1 MCAVRLRPLGLLL
14 FACLAFLAGPALAET
29 RVALVIGNA
38 NYQNAPPLANPVN
51 DAEDVAVALRRF
63 GFEVIDG
70 RDLDKREM
78 ERALARFGRLAQDA
92 DAALFYYAGHGMQY
106 RGQNYLLPIDA
117 KLEDDFSIQFET
129 TRVDDIVDVLSR
141 ARGVRILVLDAC
153 RNNPLVTKLAGSSR
167 GVTISAGLTRI
178 ERSQGL
184 LIAYA
189 TQANQVAV
197 DGRERNSPFTSAFVK
212 EIQEPNVEIG
222 QLFRRVAAK
231 VNEHTRG
238 AQTPELSVSLLGEFY
253 LNKAETDAEAWS
265 RVRQSADPDELRA
278 FVKRYPA
285 SYLVDAAK
293 AQIEAIERGRREEQ
307 LRAERARAEEER
319 AARERLAAASAG
331 EADRAAR
338 EREIQERLAWE
349 RLEAE
354 QRRRAE
360 EQAARDRLLRE
371 QQAKIAAAAP
381 PPPVAAP
388 ALAAPVLAPP
398 PAPAPPPVA
407 APAQPQP
414 VQVASVPQP
423 TTPEG
428 TRSSASALAGPALV
442 GAIQQ
447 ELKRVGCFTGSVDRK
462 WGGQSTARGVKEFA
476 RHARLDAP
484 DLPSPNFLD
493 ALKGKSG
500 RVCPVV
506 CGARQTLR
514 GGVCVAKTCPKGERL
529 DSDGDCVEIAKPK
542 PKPKRVAEPP
552 KPRPKRVVERSR
564 TVRETVVEERVR
576 PARVRPALAPAASPA
591 RAGIRGCFSISG
603 LSFCN

>member
-1 MCAVRLRPLGLLL
+1 MCVIRLRLPALKLLL
-14 FACLAFLAGPALAET
+14 FACLAFLAGPAVAET

-38 NYQNAPPLANPVN
+38 NYQNAPPLANPLN
-51 DAEDVAVALRRF
+51 DAEDVAVSLRRF

-117 KLEDDFSIQFET
+117 KLEDDFSVQFET
-129 TRVDDIVDVLSR
+129 TRVEDIVDVLGR
-141 ARGVRILVLDAC
+141 ARGVRILMLDAC

-197 DGRERNSPFTSAFVK
+197 DGRDRNSPFTSAFVK
-212 EIQEPNVEIG
+212 EAQEPNVEIG

-231 VNEHTRG
+231 VNEQTRG

-253 LNKAETDAEAWS
+253 LNKAETDAQAWA
-265 RVRQSADPDELRA
+265 RVRQSADPEELRD
-278 FVKRYPA
+278 FIRRHPA

-293 AQIEAIERGRREEQ
+293 AQIEAIERGRREAE

-319 AARERLAAASAG
+319 AARERLAAPASDA
-331 EADRAAR
+331 EKAAR
-338 EREIQERLAWE
+338 EKEIQERLAWE

-371 QQAKIAAAAP
+371 QEAKMAAALP
-381 PPPVAAP
+381 PPPVPAQAAAVPPPSPP
-388 ALAAPVLAPP
+388 AAAPV
-398 PAPAPPPVA
+398 
-407 APAQPQP
+407 QPQP

-423 TTPEG
+423 AAAPES
-428 TRSSASALAGPALV
+428 TRSSATALGGPALV

-447 ELKRVGCFTGSVDRK
+447 ELKRVGCFTGAVDRK
-462 WGGQSTARGVKEFA
+462 WGGQGTARAVKEFA
-476 RHARLDAP
+476 RQARLDAP
-484 DLPSPNFLD
+484 DLPSPEFLD

-500 RVCPVV
+500 RVCPLV
-506 CGARQTLR
+506 CGPRQSLR

-529 DSDGDCVEIAKPK
+529 DRDGDCVEIAKPK

-552 KPRPKRVVERSR
+552 KPRRAAARSR
-564 TVRETVVEERVR
+564 PVRETVVEERVR
-576 PARVRPALAPAASPA
+576 PARVRPEPAPAAAPA
-591 RAGIRGCFSISG
+591 RAGLGIRGCFSVSG